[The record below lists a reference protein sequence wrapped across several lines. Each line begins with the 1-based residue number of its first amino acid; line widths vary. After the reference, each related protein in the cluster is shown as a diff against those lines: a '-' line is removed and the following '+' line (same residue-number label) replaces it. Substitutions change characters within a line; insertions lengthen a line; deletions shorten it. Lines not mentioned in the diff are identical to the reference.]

1 MAPPADAVP
10 LGAIVYAHEM
20 RLCGSGLVLAFAAC
34 AGHGGQTVTVASV
47 PPSPPPPLPCIQPPD
62 DAAAIHDASAD
73 GQRLRYCVGTATD
86 QCFVLDL
93 PTGKLD
99 HLGEPPKPGPDARAH
114 VTITNP
120 DLQVCR
126 GDACTSI
133 TPQVLPNSSKLHATT
148 NTDGTFAVVLLGDA
162 EHGKGYAEVWDVARG
177 KKTATFL
184 YARGEFRCGEVDM
197 VGDTIYVSAS
207 TCSGPAARAA
217 LYTLK
222 GKKIANVGGKE
233 FGSYG
238 SAHVQ
243 VAGSTWAFLDENGNR
258 LVVQDVAKGKVLKT
272 VDTSGLWTPDGAT
285 GTAAM
290 GNPGEH
296 ALVKLG
302 DGKLAIIAGTPA
314 NGSVATVDPATGAV
328 SVVHAPQ
335 CKT

>member
-1 MAPPADAVP
+1 
-10 LGAIVYAHEM
+10 M
-20 RLCGSGLVLAFAAC
+20 RPCWTGLLLTLAAC
-34 AGHGGQTVTVASV
+34 FGSAGEPVTVASV
-47 PPSPPPPLPCIQPPD
+47 PPAPPPPLPCIRPAEDVP
-62 DAAAIHDASAD
+62 AAVHAASAD
-73 GQRLRYCVGTATD
+73 GQRLTFCVGAATD
-86 QCFVLDL
+86 QCFAFDL

-99 HLGEPPKPGPDARAH
+99 QLREPPKPDPAPGAR
-114 VTITNP
+114 VTVVNP
-120 DLQVCR
+120 DLQICR
-126 GDACTSI
+126 AAACTSI

-148 NTDGTFAVVLLGDA
+148 NLDGSFAVVLLGDA
-162 EHGKGYAEVWDVARG
+162 EHGRGYAEIWDVAKAR
-177 KKTATFL
+177 KLAAFF

-207 TCSGPAARAA
+207 TCAGPAARAA
-217 LYTLK
+217 LYSLK

-238 SAHVQ
+238 NAHVQ
-243 VAGSTWAFLDENGNR
+243 LAGSTWAFLDENGSR
-258 LVVQDVAKGKVLKT
+258 LVVQDVVKGKVVKT
-272 VDTSGLWTPDGAT
+272 IDTSALWTPDGAT
-285 GTAAM
+285 STTAM

-314 NGSVATVDPATGAV
+314 SGSIATVDPTTGAV

>member
-1 MAPPADAVP
+1 
-10 LGAIVYAHEM
+10 M
-20 RLCGSGLVLAFAAC
+20 RLGSTGLVFAFAAC
-34 AGHGGQTVTVASV
+34 AGRGGQTVRVASA
-47 PPSPPPPLPCIQPPD
+47 PPPPPPPLPCIQPPED
-62 DAAAIHDASAD
+62 AAAAIHGATAD
-73 GQRLRYCVGTATD
+73 GQRLTFCVGAGGD
-86 QCFVLDL
+86 QCFAFDVA
-93 PTGKLD
+93 TGQLA
-99 HLGEPPKPGPDARAH
+99 HLREPPRPSPEPGARI
-114 VTITNP
+114 TITNP

-148 NTDGTFAVVLLGDA
+148 NASGTVAVVLLGDA

-177 KKTATFL
+177 KKTATFF

-197 VGDTIYVSAS
+197 VGETIYVSAS
-207 TCSGPAARAA
+207 TCAGPAARAT
-217 LYTLK
+217 LYSQK
-222 GKKIANVGGKE
+222 GKKIASVGGKE

-243 VAGSTWAFLDENGNR
+243 VAGSAWAFLDENGSR
-258 LVVQDVAKGKVLKT
+258 LVVQDVVKGKILQT
-272 VDTSGLWTPDGAT
+272 IDTSGLWTPDGAS

-302 DGKLAIIAGTPA
+302 DGKLAVIAGTPA
-314 NGSVATVDPATGAV
+314 SGSVATVEPSTGQV
-328 SVVHAPQ
+328 TVVRVPQ

>member
-1 MAPPADAVP
+1 
-10 LGAIVYAHEM
+10 
-20 RLCGSGLVLAFAAC
+20 
-34 AGHGGQTVTVASV
+34 
-47 PPSPPPPLPCIQPPD
+47 
-62 DAAAIHDASAD
+62 
-73 GQRLRYCVGTATD
+73 
-86 QCFVLDL
+86 
-93 PTGKLD
+93 
-99 HLGEPPKPGPDARAH
+99 

-120 DLQVCR
+120 DLRVCR

-148 NTDGTFAVVLLGDA
+148 NADGTFAVVLLGDA
-162 EHGKGYAEVWDVARG
+162 EHGKGYAEIWDVARG
-177 KKTATFL
+177 KKTATFF

-197 VGDTIYVSAS
+197 VGETIYVSAS
-207 TCSGPAARAA
+207 TCSGPAARAT

-238 SAHVQ
+238 NAHVQ
-243 VAGSTWAFLDENGNR
+243 VAGSTWAFLDENGHR
-258 LVVQDVAKGKVLKT
+258 LVVQDVARGKLLRT
-272 VDTSGLWTPDGAT
+272 IDTSGLWTPDGAT

-296 ALVKLG
+296 ALVRLG

-314 NGSVATVDPATGAV
+314 SGSVATVDPATGNVTVVRV
-328 SVVHAPQ
+328 SQ

>member
-1 MAPPADAVP
+1 
-10 LGAIVYAHEM
+10 M
-20 RLCGSGLVLAFAAC
+20 RPCRSGLVLAFAAC
-34 AGHGGQTVTVASV
+34 AGNGSQTVTVASV

-62 DAAAIHDASAD
+62 DAAAAIRDASSD
-73 GQRLRYCVGTATD
+73 GRRLLFCVGTAAD
-86 QCFVLDL
+86 QCFALDL
-93 PTGKLD
+93 ATGKLD
-99 HLGEPPKPGPDARAH
+99 HLREPPKPGPDARAR
-114 VTITNP
+114 VTIVNP
-120 DLQVCR
+120 DLEVCR
-126 GDACTSI
+126 GDTCTSI

-162 EHGKGYAEVWDVARG
+162 ERGKGYAEIWDVAKA

-197 VGDTIYVSAS
+197 VGETIYVSAS

-238 SAHVQ
+238 NAHVQ
-243 VAGSTWAFLDENGNR
+243 VAGSTWAFLDENANR
-258 LVVQDVAKGKVLKT
+258 LVVQDVAKGTILRT
-272 VDTSGLWTPDGAT
+272 IDTSGLWTPDGAT

-296 ALVKLG
+296 ALVRLG

-314 NGSVATVDPATGAV
+314 NGSVAAVDPATGAV